1 MKQNSIS
8 LLSSPRSEYLR
19 VLDVI
24 ESLVVVVST
33 SLMTQYCSNR
43 MTIWIAKIDRIDSS
57 GKK

>member
-33 SLMTQYCSNR
+33 SLMTQHYSNR